1 MSMTNIER
9 KGNIDKL
16 GKLPGQIEALVQGLS
31 TEQLTT
37 HYLPNEWTVAQ
48 NVHHLFDSHVN
59 SYIRCKL
66 IATED
71 NPPLKPYDQ
80 DLWANMPDAGNAD
93 IAVSLALLGGLHV
106 RWVQFWN
113 SLQDSDFARAGVHP
127 DNGAMSLDRIL
138 KAYVAHGETHIDQ
151 IQRTLAAASTDK

>member
-1 MSMTNIER
+1 MTNER
-9 KGNIDKL
+9 QVLIDKIAA
-16 GKLPGQIEALVQGLS
+16 LPGQIEALVHGLS
-31 TEQLTT
+31 NAQLTT
-37 HYLPNEWTVAQ
+37 HYLPEEWTVAQ

-59 SYIRCKL
+59 SYVRCKL

-80 DLWANMPDAGNAD
+80 DQWANFPDAKSAD
-93 IAVSLALLGGLHV
+93 IAVSLALLRGLHV

-113 SLQDSDFARAGVHP
+113 GLSDADFARSGMHP

-138 KAYVAHGETHIDQ
+138 KSYVAHGEAHIDQ
-151 IQRTLAAASTDK
+151 IQRTLAAA

>member
-1 MSMTNIER
+1 MTSTTSVER
-9 KGNIDKL
+9 KILIEKIGAL
-16 GKLPGQIEALVQGLS
+16 AGQIEALVHGL
-31 TEQLTT
+31 TAEQLIT
-37 HYLPNEWTVAQ
+37 HYLPNEWSVAQ

-80 DLWANMPDAGNAD
+80 DQWANLPDASHAD
-93 IAVSLALLGGLHV
+93 IAVSLALLRGLHI

-113 SLQDSDFARAGVHP
+113 NLSESDFARAGIHP
-127 DNGAMSLDRIL
+127 DNGLMTLERIL
-138 KAYVAHGETHIDQ
+138 KSYVAHGEAHIDQ
-151 IQRTLAAASTDK
+151 IQRTLMA

>member
-1 MSMTNIER
+1 MTNERQALIE
-9 KGNIDKL
+9 KIAA
-16 GKLPGQIEALVQGLS
+16 LPGQIEALVHGLS
-31 TEQLTT
+31 NEQLTT

-71 NPPLKPYDQ
+71 NPPLKPYNQDQ
-80 DLWANMPDAGNAD
+80 WANFPDANNAE
-93 IAVSLALLGGLHV
+93 IAVSLALLRGLHV
-106 RWVQFWN
+106 RWVQFWK
-113 SLQDSDFARAGVHP
+113 SLSDADFARSGIHP

-138 KAYVAHGETHIDQ
+138 KSYVAHGEAHIDQ
-151 IQRTLAAASTDK
+151 IQRTLAAA